1 MEGSKQFILTENDKN
16 LIIAGIA
23 LISVGIFLYLML
35 IFVWSNQAEEGSHPF
50 TFFFVI
56 FFCFIGLMLII
67 YALDKETTKVYDKW
81 ICPYC
86 KNQLRWIEAFSRW
99 YCDHCERYF

>member
-23 LISVGIFLYLML
+23 LI
-35 IFVWSNQAEEGSHPF
+35 
-50 TFFFVI
+50 
-56 FFCFIGLMLII
+56 
-67 YALDKETTKVYDKW
+67 DKETTKVYDKW